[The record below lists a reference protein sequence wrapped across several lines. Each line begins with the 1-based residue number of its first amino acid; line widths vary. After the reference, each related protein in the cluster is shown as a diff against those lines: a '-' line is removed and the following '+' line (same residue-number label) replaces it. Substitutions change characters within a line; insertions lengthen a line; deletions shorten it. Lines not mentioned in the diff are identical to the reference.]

1 LAFFNRFP
9 KVAQLAPVYA
19 LTVLLVYG
27 WTIMWFFWKLPSWL
41 FFMTIGEILGVVA
54 YAMAM
59 NLLESLCV
67 LLIPILLSVALPQK
81 WFYDRFVARGAAL
94 ALLLLGYAMFFIT
107 RLQIEEGYPKSLL
120 LWSVLALFVIALLVY
135 LVGKVPIVCKL
146 LETLSDRAIVF
157 LYLFIPISLVSFLV
171 VIFRNLFWGIISTSG
186 G

>member
-9 KVAQLAPVYA
+9 KVAQIAPVYA

-27 WTIMWFFWKLPSWL
+27 WTILWFFWKLPSWL

-54 YAMAM
+54 YAMSM

-67 LLIPILLSVALPQK
+67 VLIPVLLSVALPQK
-81 WFYDRFVARGAAL
+81 WFYDKFVARGAAL
-94 ALLLLGYAMFFIT
+94 VLLLLGYSMFFTTQFQVID
-107 RLQIEEGYPKSLL
+107 GYPKSLL

-135 LVGKVPIVCKL
+135 LVGKIPIVCKI
-146 LETLSDRAIVF
+146 LEVVSDRAIVF

-171 VIFRNLFWGIISTSG
+171 VIFRNLF
-186 G
+186 